1 MKDQAIL
8 RDKDIAIIGMSGRF
22 PGAEDISTFWS
33 NLAEGL
39 ETITTFSEQE
49 LRASGVDEELIASP
63 HYIPR
68 RGILGNAEHFDAH
81 FFDITPRDAEI
92 MDPQHRA
99 FLECSWH
106 AFEDAGYVPASY
118 PGKVGVFGGTG
129 TAWHL
134 NKVHSHPGV
143 TQFASGASVVTN
155 NDKDYVT
162 TRVSYKLNLK
172 GPSVNVQTACSTA
185 MVAVVMGINSLLS
198 GESDL
203 VVAGGVSIDTPERR
217 GYRYMQ
223 GGMESADGRCYAFDS
238 RANGTVFSRGVGAV
252 LLKRV
257 KDAIKDGDHIYAIVK
272 GGAINNDGGLKAGFT
287 APGIEG
293 QVEVA
298 KQAIA
303 NADIDVENIRFV
315 EAHGTATAL
324 GDPIEFSSL
333 SQTFQQYTDKRQ
345 FCRLGSVK
353 TNIGH
358 TDAASGVASLIKASL
373 ALKSGQLPASLHY
386 SQPNPNIDFETSP
399 FVMNT
404 ELTSFKQQDKPN
416 NALVNSFGVG
426 GTNACVILEAAPERP
441 SGDDHQAPILM
452 TFSARS
458 RNALN
463 AMKQRMV
470 NYLDTHPEANLAD
483 VAYTLQTGRKQF
495 EFSTSV
501 VGQDREAILASLS
514 KASPVAVNNK
524 SKRPVV
530 FMFPGQGNQYANMSF
545 DLYQTYPVF
554 KQAMDQ
560 CCDYLTSILEQD
572 LREIIF
578 PKDEE
583 VAAHI
588 NQTKFTQPALF
599 VVEYSLAKLWMSW
612 GIKPDVMIGH
622 SVGEYVAACLS
633 GVFSLQDALKAV
645 AIRGKLV
652 QALPAGAM
660 LAVLMEEAELSERIA
675 NLDLDIAAVNYPE
688 LSVVAGE
695 LEAVKAFQYDLEEEG
710 IFCKHLD
717 TSHGFHS
724 SMMDPM
730 LPEFKDVI
738 DAINLNA
745 PKIPFVS
752 SVTGEWISD
761 ELAQESDYWVRHV
774 RNPVLFSHAFKT
786 LMEEYQDGFVALEV
800 GPGRSLESAAKQHFK
815 EETNVEAD
823 IFSSLPTA
831 KEVSSSGQYFA
842 STLGSLWA
850 HGIKVDWTLVYAD
863 ERRCRLPL
871 PGYPF
876 ERNEFKLPEVQG
888 GNADSPSVAVAE
900 SSLKRKKQ
908 DVADWFYMPA
918 WKRTVPAEFLPSG
931 KADNET
937 DCWIVFAD
945 EYGVAEQIQAQ
956 LRDVDTHIVTVFKGE
971 SYQQNVIDGDHAS
984 SFIINP
990 TQREDYI
997 QLLQAV
1003 KAQGLTPVRIVELW
1017 NLSSQGEGKDLGLG
1031 QKGQLASFYSPLYLQ
1046 QALISEN
1053 LLDKVHLLL
1062 VTNNTFSVSGEK
1074 VSCPEKALLVGPAR
1088 VFYHEYP
1095 DVQCHLVDIDIP
1107 LNKRDE
1113 IDGYNSLI
1121 ARSLIA
1127 EANIAS
1133 DGRLVAY
1140 RSGCRW
1146 EEEYQAVR
1154 LQEHISGVSAQ
1165 FKDDGVYLI
1174 TGGLGGLGILVAG
1187 HISDLCNATLV
1198 LTYRS
1203 SLPPRDQWQS
1213 WIEQHP
1219 VDDAM
1224 SEKLVSILRLE
1235 EKGNTIDLVN
1245 VDVCDYTEMAKM
1257 CQRYPR
1263 FDGIFHTAGI
1273 AGGGIIPLK
1282 SDQDC
1287 ASVID
1292 PKLTGSLI
1300 LDELTKENQPDF
1312 MVLFSSIT
1320 SIVGDEARIDYCSGN
1335 AFLDAFACY
1344 RNQNRTGHTVA
1355 INWGKWG
1362 DVGMAV
1368 QWGRELDEKNKA
1380 HQTPVEEQGLLTLV
1394 GRKGMEEIY
1403 RVNLDVQK
1411 DWVLN
1416 EHCLSQQPTMVGTT
1430 ILSML
1435 HSFINHFKPQEPLQ
1449 VKNLLLTKP
1458 AIYHNAWPREMRL
1471 FVRGEGTGYSFSLR
1485 SRGVREIDWEEHA
1498 IGNLGVGVET
1508 LESLAANIEPLEA
1521 IQARCSKRLEDEVV
1535 GKDFTNAVTGDIF
1548 LSLSERWSCTKE
1560 AWQGDN
1566 EWLVSKGLDVQ
1577 YQGDFEQYPY
1587 HPAVID
1593 SVSIRCINLI
1603 TRDNFLPISYGKV
1616 SYLSPLD
1623 GDCYAHIKL
1632 KQPYKEEDSTIIMD
1646 VTFLSADS
1654 QPLMVI
1660 ENYTLVRM
1668 KAENQVQD
1676 SLPLASKARFDVDVS
1691 DKDILFYEGLDALKR
1706 QLAHLEFEQL
1716 VVVTSDLGQ
1725 LIYEAIPEQEQN
1737 EIASLDTQAS
1747 QGHARPEL
1755 SVEYVAP
1762 ENEIEKE
1769 IIAIWQSILGI
1780 SGIGIDDNFVELGG
1794 NSLLAVQIVSKVS
1807 AKFEVDIRVD
1817 LFYQDQTV
1825 RGLAGLIIDA
1835 FESVLESE

>member
-1 MKDQAIL
+1 MNDQVTL

-49 LRASGVDEELIASP
+49 LRESGVDEELIASS

-68 RGILGNAEHFDAH
+68 RGILGNAEYFDAH

-99 FLECSWH
+99 FLESSWH

-129 TAWHL
+129 AAWHL
-134 NKVHSHPGV
+134 NKVHSHPSV
-143 TQFASGASVVTN
+143 TQFASGASIVTN

-162 TRVSYKLNLK
+162 TRVSYKLDLK

-223 GGMESADGRCYAFDS
+223 GGMESEDGRCYAFDS
-238 RANGTVFSRGVGAV
+238 RANGTVFSRGVGSV
-252 LLKRV
+252 LLKRA
-257 KDAIKDGDHIYAIVK
+257 KDAIRDGDHIYAIVK
-272 GGAINNDGGLKAGFT
+272 GGAINNDGSLKAGFT

-303 NADIDVENIRFV
+303 NSDIDVENIRFV

-333 SQTFQQYTDKRQ
+333 SQTFQQYTDKKQ

-404 ELTSFKQQDKPN
+404 ELSSFKQQGKPN

-426 GTNACVILEAAPERP
+426 GTNACVILEAAPDLP
-441 SGDDHQAPILM
+441 SGGDHQAPLLM

-458 RNALN
+458 RNALIE
-463 AMKQRMV
+463 MKQRMAA
-470 NYLDTHPEANLAD
+470 YLEGNPGANLAD

-501 VGQDREAILASLS
+501 VGENLESLLASLG
-514 KASPVAVNNK
+514 KASPVAVKNK

-530 FMFPGQGNQYANMSF
+530 FMFPGQGNQYANMSL
-545 DLYQTYPVF
+545 DLYKTYPVF
-554 KQAMDQ
+554 KQAMDE
-560 CCDYLTSILEQD
+560 CCDYLTPILEQD
-572 LREIIF
+572 LKDIIF
-578 PKDEE
+578 PKDDE
-583 VAAHI
+583 AAALI

-599 VVEYSLAKLWMSW
+599 VVEYSLAQLWMSW

-652 QALPAGAM
+652 QALPPGAM
-660 LAVLMEEAELSERIA
+660 LAVLMEESELNERIA
-675 NLDLDIAAVNYPE
+675 DLDLDIAAVNYPE

-695 LEAVKAFQYDLEEEG
+695 LEAVKAFQYELEEEG

-730 LPEFKDVI
+730 LPDFKQVI
-738 DAINLNA
+738 DGIDLHA
-745 PKIPFVS
+745 PQIPFVS
-752 SVTGEWISD
+752 SVTGEWISED
-761 ELAQESDYWVRHV
+761 LAQDSDYWVRHV

-786 LMEEYQDGFVALEV
+786 LMQEYQDGFFALEV

-815 EETNVEAD
+815 EETDIEAD

-831 KEVSSSGQYFA
+831 KEVSLSGQYFV
-842 STLGSLWA
+842 STLGSMWA
-850 HGIKVDWTLVYAD
+850 HGVKVDWSLLYND

-876 ERNEFKLPEVQG
+876 ERNEFKLPEIQG
-888 GNADSPSVAVAE
+888 GNADSPSVAVVEA
-900 SSLKRKKQ
+900 SLKRKKQ

-918 WKRTVPAEFLPSG
+918 WKRTIPAEFMPG
-931 KADNET
+931 EKAENEV
-937 DCWIVFAD
+937 DCWILFSD
-945 EYGVAEQIQAQ
+945 EYGVAAQMQSQ
-956 LRDVDTHIVTVFKGE
+956 LRENGAHVVTVLQGD
-971 SYQQNVIDGDHAS
+971 SYQDNSVPEDHTF
-984 SFIINP
+984 SFIINSRE
-990 TQREDYI
+990 REDYI
-997 QLLQAV
+997 QLLQAI
-1003 KAQGLTPVRIVELW
+1003 KAQGMAPVRIVDLW
-1017 NLSSQGEGKDLGLG
+1017 NLSTRDKGLDLEQCQNG
-1031 QKGQLASFYSPLYLQ
+1031 QHASFYGPLYLQ
-1046 QALISEN
+1046 QALVSEN
-1053 LLDKVHLLL
+1053 VLDRVRLLF

-1074 VSCPEKALLVGPAR
+1074 VICPEKALLVGPAR

-1107 LNKRDE
+1107 LDKKDE
-1113 IDGYNSLI
+1113 IDGFNNI
-1121 ARSLIA
+1121 AARSLIA
-1127 EANIAS
+1127 EANIAT
-1133 DGRLVAY
+1133 DGQLVAY
-1140 RSGCRW
+1140 RGGCRF

-1154 LQEHISGVSAQ
+1154 LHEQVSGISAQ
-1165 FKDDGVYLI
+1165 FKDEGVYLI
-1174 TGGLGGLGILVAG
+1174 TGGLGGLGMLVAG
-1187 HISDLCNATLV
+1187 HISELCNATLV

-1203 SLPPRDQWQS
+1203 SLPPREEWQT

-1235 EKGNTIDLVN
+1235 EMGNTIDLVH
-1245 VDVCDYTEMAKM
+1245 VDVCDYAEMEKM
-1257 CQRYPR
+1257 CRRYPK

-1292 PKLTGSLI
+1292 PKLMGSMI
-1300 LDELTKENQPDF
+1300 LDELTKDDQPDF

-1320 SIVGDEARIDYCSGN
+1320 SIQADEARIDYCAGN
-1335 AFLDAFACY
+1335 AFLDTFASY
-1344 RNQNRTGHTVA
+1344 RNQNRTGRTLA

-1368 QWGRELDEKNKA
+1368 QYGRELDEKKA
-1380 HQTPVEEQGLLTLV
+1380 QLVQAEESGLLALV
-1394 GRKGMEEIY
+1394 DRKGLEEVY

-1416 EHCLSQQPTMVGTT
+1416 EHCLSEQPTMVGTT

-1435 HSFINHFKPQEPLQ
+1435 HSFMNHFKPQEPLQ

-1471 FVRGEGTGYSFSLR
+1471 FVRAEGTGYSFSLR
-1485 SRGVREIDWEEHA
+1485 SRGIREIDWEEHA
-1498 IGNLGVGVET
+1498 IGNIGSGVET
-1508 LESLAANIEPLEA
+1508 TESLTSYIEPLDT
-1521 IQARCSKRLEDEVV
+1521 IQARCGERLDEEDV
-1535 GKDFTNAVTGDIF
+1535 GKEYINAITGQIF
-1548 LSLSERWSCTKE
+1548 LSLSDRWSTTKT

-1566 EWLVSKGLDVQ
+1566 EWLIHKDLDAQ
-1577 YQGDFEQYPY
+1577 YQSDFEQYPY

-1603 TRDNFLPISYGKV
+1603 SKENFLPISYGKV
-1616 SYLSPLD
+1616 SYLAPLD

-1632 KQPYKEEDSTIIMD
+1632 KQAYKQEDSTIIMD
-1646 VTFLSADS
+1646 VTFLDADS

-1668 KAENQVQD
+1668 KADNQVQD
-1676 SLPLASKARFDVDVS
+1676 SVSTSSKARFDVNVS
-1691 DKDILFYEGLDALKR
+1691 DKDIMFYEGLDALKR

-1725 LIYEAIPEQEQN
+1725 LIYEAIPEREEVETTVADVAAN
-1737 EIASLDTQAS
+1737 

-1762 ENEIEKE
+1762 ENDIEKE
-1769 IIAIWQSILGI
+1769 VIAIWQSTLGI

-1825 RGLAGLIIDA
+1825 RGLSGLVIQA
-1835 FESVLESE
+1835 FESLLESE